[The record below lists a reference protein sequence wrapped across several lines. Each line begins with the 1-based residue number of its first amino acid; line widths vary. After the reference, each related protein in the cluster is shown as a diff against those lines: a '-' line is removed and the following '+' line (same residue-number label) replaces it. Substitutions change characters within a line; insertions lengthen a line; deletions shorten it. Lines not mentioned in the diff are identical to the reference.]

1 MPVAVPSRRF
11 VPRSVSREP
20 CRHRRRVQARALV
33 IVAAT
38 LLSIPFLIG
47 IFATSNFYV
56 AMAMLF
62 FEYLLAENWFGP
74 AMSLLQAELPLDT
87 VGFGAGLFAV
97 TCTVV
102 RDAARLSCVCGA
114 QLCACACALCIC
126 HAYVSC
132 VMCVCMCMCMCMCM
146 CGSPCVLCACVCL

>member
-1 MPVAVPSRRF
+1 
-11 VPRSVSREP
+11 
-20 CRHRRRVQARALV
+20 VQARAPV

-102 RDAARLSCVCGA
+102 REGARLPCVCVCGD
-114 QLCACACALCIC
+114 QL
-126 HAYVSC
+126 Y
-132 VMCVCMCMCMCMCM
+132 VCMCM
-146 CGSPCVLCACVCL
+146 